1 MYAQGKE
8 EFRGISTLLSSQLI
22 PEASSSKESPTL
34 ISVSFCSQQ
43 SILSSGNGS
52 SEVEVVPFHEVWG
65 RSYCRTMEKLVDIM
79 SEYPN
84 EVEHIFSPSC
94 VALQRCTG
102 CCGDENL
109 YCAPVKTA
117 NVTMQVLKIP
127 PQFEAQPSY
136 VELTFS
142 QHVLCE
148 CSHSPRRQSWDMP
161 GDCAACEGCALTGSL
176 SWQQPL
182 PCPWSCPSFTVCE
195 ETPRMHPGR
204 KGRKRTEK
212 MKQQR
217 TDSKDPRFD
226 AKKWRHAEACE
237 KEPQGGNHTSL
248 DGIARA

>member
-1 MYAQGKE
+1 MLAMRLFTCFLQ
-8 EFRGISTLLSSQLI
+8 LLAGL
-22 PEASSSKESPTL
+22 ALPTAH
-34 ISVSFCSQQ
+34 SRQ

-148 CSHSPRRQSWDMP
+148 CRPLEGKTKSERRRP
-161 GDCAACEGCALTGSL
+161 
-176 SWQQPL
+176 
-182 PCPWSCPSFTVCE
+182 
-195 ETPRMHPGR
+195 
-204 KGRKRTEK
+204 KGRGKRKREK
-212 MKQQR
+212 QKP
-217 TDSKDPRFD
+217 TD
-226 AKKWRHAEACE
+226 CE
-237 KEPQGGNHTSL
+237 KPHL
-248 DGIARA
+248 